1 MKTCILE
8 AFREADDKICEKLL
22 KRPDASEETEF
33 SSGTVVCVALIKGD
47 DLWVANL
54 GDCRAVSC
62 KENLAAAIS
71 EDHAPDKNRAEALR
85 LQEHGVQVSGGYVGD
100 HVAVSRAFGNIC
112 LKSGRKVGGLLCE
125 PQIYHLICSEIDFL
139 IMGSDGIWDALREQS
154 ALSHARKALR
164 TTHKPEDAAAA
175 VLRSAAKVSKSDN
188 SAVIVIVFKFPAPL
202 PARNPVQRVSL
213 AQLEAAA
220 AEIQDGR

>member
-1 MKTCILE
+1 M
-8 AFREADDKICEKLL
+8 RV
-22 KRPDASEETEF
+22 KRPSGTVACNLPSVEF
-33 SSGTVVCVALIKGD
+33 SSGTVVTCVALIKGD

-85 LQEHGVQVSGGYVGD
+85 LQEHGVQVSGGYAGD

-112 LKSGRKVGGLLCE
+112 LKSRRKVEGLLCE

-154 ALSHARKALR
+154 ALSHARKTLR
-164 TTHKPEDAAAA
+164 TTAKPEDAAAA

-188 SAVIVIVFKFPAPL
+188 SAVGTL